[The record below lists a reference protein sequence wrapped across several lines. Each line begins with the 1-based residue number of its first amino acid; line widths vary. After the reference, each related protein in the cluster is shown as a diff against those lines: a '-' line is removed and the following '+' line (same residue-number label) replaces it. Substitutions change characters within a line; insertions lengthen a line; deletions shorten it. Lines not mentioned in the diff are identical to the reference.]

1 MSEAEKQ
8 SSLTRAASM
17 NRRGIKSNFISV
29 SVAIFRKAFL
39 WLAVTLLA
47 IVQGAFSARAIIYT
61 TPMIAQ
67 PESTAIFTWGDGT
80 HELRETWSVNNPT
93 SSGWVYGSSYG
104 FNVDVY
110 DAGHINLASVA
121 DASVFT
127 YSTSYIHFT
136 EGDTVFFRGVGGFY
150 GAWYVAD
157 VYPSNNPFGVLPAA
171 YLNGTAYFQSDGSGN
186 FTSVPEPSN
195 LLLLLAGLG
204 LLTYTRRFTRAPPA
218 QCE

>member
-1 MSEAEKQ
+1 MPARLSIRFRLTATGASATIFPRMSEAEKQ

-80 HELRETWSVNNPT
+80 HELRETWSV
-93 SSGWVYGSSYG
+93 SSIRIRSLSPIAVSYQSADNSNRTVHHRSSKDGNKYLKIA
-104 FNVDVY
+104 FT
-110 DAGHINLASVA
+110 DAAVRAVQYYPEYKRFFLKRAKRSGEAVA
-121 DASVFT
+121 RTCVAKVP
-127 YSTSYIHFT
+127 
-136 EGDTVFFRGVGGFY
+136 FFGI
-150 GAWYVAD
+150 
-157 VYPSNNPFGVLPAA
+157 PLIC
-171 YLNGTAYFQSDGSGN
+171 YLY
-186 FTSVPEPSN
+186 
-195 LLLLLAGLG
+195 
-204 LLTYTRRFTRAPPA
+204 
-218 QCE
+218 